1 MFGKKSTRDMVG
13 GGQASTPQ
21 TQTKNATTVK
31 VKKGKEKRPKRKSE
45 APSLFRNRMFLGVM
59 SIGLALFIA
68 FGVTPVVNM
77 LTSRDIEAVRLKA
90 DVPKGTV
97 LTAEQIETVS
107 INARNLGQYI
117 VTDPAQAV
125 GKYAAIDMLRG
136 DILTEQK
143 VTDAIQYDDP
153 YLAAL
158 PEDKMAISVAMQSPE
173 ESLSGKLRAGDIVRL
188 YAYMTDSLDTS
199 EYNALS
205 LPELQYVEVLAVTNG
220 RMRDLDTKNDLAE
233 AETEEAAISTVTLAV
248 NTQQASVL
256 AGLNQCAQLHAA
268 LVSRGDEA
276 RKAASLEAQDQ
287 YFRTIAPPAANVSTD
302 MN

>member
-13 GGQASTPQ
+13 GTQAPTPPP
-21 TQTKNATTVK
+21 KNTATVK

-45 APSLFRNRMFLGVM
+45 APSLLRNRMFLGVL
-59 SIGLALFIA
+59 SIGIALFIA
-68 FGVTPVVNM
+68 FGLTPVITM
-77 LTSRDIEAVRLKA
+77 LTSRDIKAVRLKA
-90 DVPKGTV
+90 DVPKGTI
-97 LTAEQIETVS
+97 LAAEQIETVS

-117 VTDPAQAV
+117 ITDPAQVV
-125 GKYAAIDMLRG
+125 GKYAAIDMLQG
-136 DILTEQK
+136 DLLTEQK
-143 VTDAIQYDDP
+143 VSNAIQYDDP

-158 PEDKMAISVAMQSPE
+158 PEGKMAISVAMQSPE
-173 ESLSGKLRAGDIVRL
+173 ESLSGKLRAGDIVRM
-188 YAYMTDSLDTS
+188 YAYMSDSLDTS

-220 RMRDLDTKNDLAE
+220 RMRDLDTKNDLAD

-287 YFRTIAPPAANVSTD
+287 YFRTMTSTTADVSD
-302 MN
+302 N